1 MTSRIPKVGQRAQAF
16 GHVGV
21 HRKPGETLQHVLHRL
36 VEVPVEVLAVE
47 SHAQQLS
54 TESGERLGHT
64 GSRQGEPVTQQ
75 LGEPALRQSFGARA
89 KATIF
94 VSLRLAYPTPRRTPG
109 T

>member
-1 MTSRIPKVGQRAQAF
+1 VTSRIPKVGQRAQAF

-64 GSRQGEPVTQQ
+64 GNRQGEPVTQQ
-75 LGEPALRQSFGARA
+75 LGEPGLRQELGGPDVLEPDREW
-89 KATIF
+89 
-94 VSLRLAYPTPRRTPG
+94 
-109 T
+109 